1 MSETRQLENAY
12 VIDVGYRKEQ
22 PIALVKM
29 NNEYVIG
36 FGYEIKDN
44 KIDWQYGYYYLTD
57 FEKAKT
63 DFKRVLAGENL
74 ADTFSEKEENK
85 IMEDYQFYSVEEV
98 MKILKDKE
106 KLLYVD
112 DGCDEVVIK
121 FEDLPD
127 VIVDIN
133 TKSGMTDLKIYDYQN
148 PSMTP
153 LATTMGIFLDKCNP
167 DLREKII
174 DRFVKL
180 QQGEIE
186 VKDYKMI
193 DEYILEEARD
203 KLEQEKKTKAKRN
216 KEARYMEVK
225 INKDIREF
233 SESIFFG
240 LSLRQFI
247 FSVIACIV
255 AVVLYFVLK
264 PYLGLETLSWVCIL
278 GAAPFAV
285 LGFVKYNGMTAE
297 KFIVAV
303 IKSEF
308 LTPKKLTFKA
318 TNIYAQN
325 FKPTIDKKL
334 KQSLLKPQKKKKE
347 KKDKKKKKEVKNNEN
362 S

>member
-1 MSETRQLENAY
+1 
-12 VIDVGYRKEQ
+12 
-22 PIALVKM
+22 
-29 NNEYVIG
+29 
-36 FGYEIKDN
+36 
-44 KIDWQYGYYYLTD
+44 
-57 FEKAKT
+57 
-63 DFKRVLAGENL
+63 
-74 ADTFSEKEENK
+74 
-85 IMEDYQFYSVEEV
+85 
-98 MKILKDKE
+98 
-106 KLLYVD
+106 
-112 DGCDEVVIK
+112 
-121 FEDLPD
+121 
-127 VIVDIN
+127 
-133 TKSGMTDLKIYDYQN
+133 
-148 PSMTP
+148 
-153 LATTMGIFLDKCNP
+153 
-167 DLREKII
+167 
-174 DRFVKL
+174 
-180 QQGEIE
+180 
-186 VKDYKMI
+186 
-193 DEYILEEARD
+193 
-203 KLEQEKKTKAKRN
+203 
-216 KEARYMEVK
+216 MEVK

-318 TNIYAQN
+318 TNIYAET
-325 FKPTIDKKL
+325 FKPNIDKKL
-334 KQSLLKPQKKKKE
+334 KQRLLKPQKKKKE